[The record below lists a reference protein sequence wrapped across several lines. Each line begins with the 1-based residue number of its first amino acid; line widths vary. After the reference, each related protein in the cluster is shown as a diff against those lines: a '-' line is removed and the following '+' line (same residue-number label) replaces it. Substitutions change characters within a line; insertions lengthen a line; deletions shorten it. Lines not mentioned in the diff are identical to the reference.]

1 MLGML
6 MFPVAATSGGSSGS
20 ALGFLLPLL
29 LMGGVFYFLLIR
41 PQQRRQRSQRDLL
54 SSLSVGDDVVTI
66 GGELGVIREMDD
78 DEVTLEV
85 APNVDVRFIRSA
97 IARKITYEDDTYEE
111 IPEHEEEEAGG
122 QP

>member
-1 MLGML
+1 MVGML
-6 MFPVAATSGGSSGS
+6 LLPIAATSGGSSGS
-20 ALGFLLPLL
+20 AASFLLPLL

-66 GGELGVIREMDD
+66 GGILGVIRAMDD

-85 APNVDVRFIRSA
+85 APDVEVRFIRSA

>member
-1 MLGML
+1 VLGML
-6 MFPVAATSGGSSGS
+6 MLPVAATSGGSSGS
-20 ALGFLLPLL
+20 TLGFLLPLL

-66 GGELGVIREMDD
+66 GGVLGVIREMDD